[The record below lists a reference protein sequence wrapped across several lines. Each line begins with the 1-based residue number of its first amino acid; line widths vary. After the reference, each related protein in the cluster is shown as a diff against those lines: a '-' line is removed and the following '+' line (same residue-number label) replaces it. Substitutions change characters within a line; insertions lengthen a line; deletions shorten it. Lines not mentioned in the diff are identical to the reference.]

1 MATHFTLTERQERE
15 LKEWQEKIKDL
26 FGKYGHYD
34 YIFTPYGMGTGLK
47 VKSHITGIELDLSHV
62 EDW

>member
-1 MATHFTLTERQERE
+1 MATNFKLTERQVKE

-26 FGKYGHYD
+26 FGEYGHYD
-34 YIFTPYGMGTGLK
+34 YTFTPYGMGTGLV
-47 VKSHITGIELDLSHV
+47 VKSHKTGTTLDLSHV

>member
-1 MATHFTLTERQERE
+1 MATGFTLTERQEKE
-15 LKEWQEKIKDL
+15 LKEWQEKIKEL

-47 VKSHITGIELDLSHV
+47 VKSHITGIELDLSHE

>member
-1 MATHFTLTERQERE
+1 MANFKLTERQIKE

-26 FGKYGHYD
+26 FGEYGQYD
-34 YIFTPYGMGTGLK
+34 YTFTPYGMGVGVE
-47 VKSHITGIELDLSHV
+47 VKSHKTGTILNISHV